1 MAVTITQLRAFL
13 ALMRTG
19 SVWAAADELV
29 VTQPS
34 VSAALHTERDG
45 RGIRPSAA
53 GEAFA
58 PYAAHVVGLLEE
70 GRRAV
75 AEAVEAGERELRIVA
90 VTTAAEHIV
99 PALLR
104 AFAAEHPDVRLAVE
118 VANRERVFRR
128 FHRLDAARSSPGTGL
143 GLALAKAIADLHGMS
158 IDLSDNAPGLR
169 VTVAVPRP

>member
-1 MAVTITQLRAFL
+1 MAVTMPQLRAFL
-13 ALMRTG
+13 ALVRTG
-19 SVWAAADELV
+19 SVWAAADELL

-34 VSAALHTERDG
+34 VSAALHAQSREIGAELTERVG

-104 AFAAEHPDVRLAVE
+104 AFAAEHPEVRLAVD
-118 VANRERVFRR
+118 VANRERMFD
-128 FHRLDAARSSPGTGL
+128 RLARHDV
-143 GLALAKAIADLHGMS
+143 AIAGV
-158 IDLSDNAPGLR
+158 R
-169 VTVAVPRP
+169 RAVRTCNRCRSWTTPWP